1 MSKINGLTLLC
12 IAIGLS
18 NCADTL
24 DRRSMLSKPARNL
37 AINKYNSYSNLF
49 TDSTTVESFIKEQKL
64 NDTISYDMRVF
75 YNARNF
81 QFAWFSSDGLT
92 EQTFAFRSLYDY
104 SNDNEKKR
112 VLDYKLDNLMLNDS
126 LTSIRATRN
135 ITKTELLFT
144 WRFIQYLWN
153 NYPNENHRNNLLV
166 KFVPAQKQEIIA
178 RAEAILRD
186 DRKGSNNA
194 YNSLKKELEKYVTI
208 ANNGGW
214 PTIPA
219 RQKKYKRGETV
230 SVIAIIKK
238 RLQITGQ
245 FPANDTSP
253 VFTPKFENAIKRLQS
268 SYGLTADGVIN
279 ISLIQ
284 ELNKPVLSRLQ
295 QLMINMERMRWQPAE
310 PNGRVIVVNIPEFM
324 LHVWDGKSK
333 ELDME
338 VIVGK
343 QGNNTVMFSG
353 NLEQIVFSPYW
364 NVPES
369 IVRDEIL
376 PSIEEDFTYLDQ
388 HDMETTGEVDG
399 LPVVRQLPGDNNE
412 LGKVKFLFPNSFNI
426 YFHDTPHK
434 ELFKK
439 KQRAYSH
446 GCIRLANA
454 EKLANYLL
462 KENPE
467 WTSEKIQEAMNGSK
481 EKYVKI
487 KDPIPVLINY
497 YTAWV
502 DENGVLQF
510 RKDIYNHDKKT
521 AGKLFSNATS
531 IARATNQM
539 SHIPVVAGVPRK

>member
-1 MSKINGLTLLC
+1 MLLMSKMNGLILLC
-12 IAIGLS
+12 IAISLN
-18 NCADTL
+18 NCADKL
-24 DRRSMLSKPARNL
+24 NSRSQSGKPTRNL
-37 AINKYNSYSNLF
+37 AINKSNSYSNLF

-64 NDTISYDMRVF
+64 NDSISHDMRVF

-81 QFAWFSSDGLT
+81 QFAWFSGDGLT
-92 EQTFAFRSLYDY
+92 EQTLTFRSLYDY
-104 SNDNEKKR
+104 TIDNEKKR
-112 VLDYKLDNLMLNDS
+112 ELDYKLDNLMLNDS
-126 LTSIRATRN
+126 LISLRATRY
-135 ITKTELLFT
+135 ITKIELQLT

-153 NYPNENHRNNLLV
+153 NYPNENRRNNLLL
-166 KFVPAQKQEIIA
+166 KFVPAQKQEITA

-186 DRKGSNNA
+186 DRKGSNAA
-194 YNSLKKELEKYVTI
+194 YNSLKKELKTYVTI
-208 ANNGGW
+208 ARNGGW

-219 RQKKYKRGETV
+219 SHKKYKSGTTDP
-230 SVIAIIKK
+230 VISIIKK

-253 VFTPKFENAIKRLQS
+253 VFTPKFENAIKRLQT
-268 SYGLTADGVIN
+268 SYGFTADGVIKT
-279 ISLIQ
+279 SLIQ

-295 QLMINMERMRWQPAE
+295 QLMINMERMRWQPTE
-310 PNGRVIVVNIPEFM
+310 PNGRLIVVNIPEFM
-324 LHVWDGKSK
+324 LHVWDGKTK
-333 ELDME
+333 EFDME

-343 QGNNTVMFSG
+343 EGNSTVMFSG

-369 IVRDEIL
+369 IVRNEIL
-376 PSIEEDFTYLDQ
+376 PSTEEDPDYLQQ

-399 LPVVRQLPGDNNE
+399 LPVIRQLPGEKNE

-426 YFHDTPHK
+426 YFHDSPHK

-462 KENPE
+462 KENSE
-467 WTSEKIQEAMNGSK
+467 WTSEKIQEAMNSGK
-481 EKYVKI
+481 EQYVKI

-510 RKDIYNHDKKT
+510 RKDIYGHDKKT
-521 AGKLFSNATS
+521 AGKLFSNAMA
-531 IARATNQM
+531 IARVTKQ
-539 SHIPVVAGVPRK
+539 